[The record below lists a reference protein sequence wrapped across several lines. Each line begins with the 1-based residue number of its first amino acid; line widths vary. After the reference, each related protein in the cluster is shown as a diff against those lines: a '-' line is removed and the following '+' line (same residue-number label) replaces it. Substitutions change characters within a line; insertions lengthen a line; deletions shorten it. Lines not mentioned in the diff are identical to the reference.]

1 MVGIIAYF
9 ARSMGES
16 ITHANALAAFL
27 YDKQRPTTWLFARKI
42 IAYSFMLTPFWYVK
56 YSAVLDRFIFHM
68 FVFCGLPRVF
78 SAAPPSFQILEFSLT
93 LRTGLAETCLSEIK
107 LHLHTDGVAIHFQ
120 YFVMFGNFVWINGTQ
135 FNDFLDIF
143 WFITG

>member
-1 MVGIIAYF
+1 MVGIIVYF
-9 ARSMGES
+9 ARSVGES

-93 LRTGLAETCLSEIK
+93 LRTGLAEMLFIRNQIPSARQWRCNTFSILRYVRKFCLDQR
-107 LHLHTDGVAIHFQ
+107 HAI
-120 YFVMFGNFVWINGTQ
+120 
-135 FNDFLDIF
+135 
-143 WFITG
+143 

>member
-1 MVGIIAYF
+1 MYF
-9 ARSMGES
+9 ARSVGES

-56 YSAVLDRFIFHM
+56 YSAVLDRFVFHM

-93 LRTGLAETCLSEIK
+93 VRTGLAETCLSEIK
-107 LHLHTDGVAIHFQ
+107 LHLHADGVAIHF
-120 YFVMFGNFVWINGTQ
+120 
-135 FNDFLDIF
+135 
-143 WFITG
+143 